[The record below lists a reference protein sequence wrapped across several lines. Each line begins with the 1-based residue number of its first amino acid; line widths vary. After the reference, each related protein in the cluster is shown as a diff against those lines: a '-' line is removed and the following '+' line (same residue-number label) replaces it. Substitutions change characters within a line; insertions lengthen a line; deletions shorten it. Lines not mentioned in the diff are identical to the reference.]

1 MKERVNIA
9 TLPTSLIAELVE
21 AKKFGKTAEIL
32 AKGMEE
38 VKEEEMRQKVMKQKD
53 KLFGRKVN
61 KDETIK
67 TI

>member
-1 MKERVNIA
+1 MKERVNIV

-38 VKEEEMRQKVMKQKD
+38 VKEEGEPTEEEMRQKVMKQKD
-53 KLFGRKVN
+53 KLFGRK
-61 KDETIK
+61 
-67 TI
+67 